1 MAQKKQRS
9 TFEKF
14 RREQALREKRLRKQ
28 ERKEAARAS
37 KAGDVDNHAESQEPA
52 ETIGQTPDGGMA

>member
-37 KAGDVDNHAESQEPA
+37 KAAADPDTLPAETEEPA
-52 ETIGQTPDGGMA
+52 ETEGETPED